1 MHDRGVFVELDDN
14 HCEGMIR
21 IDRFDESFI
30 LDDSKMKAFGRISG
44 RTIKIGD
51 RIRIKVLNADLDNR
65 QLDFAPVMNQEA

>member
-21 IDRFDESFI
+21 FDRFDESFI